1 MEMGDKSSGDV
12 DAICDVGGV
21 GEWVVCGK
29 RRTALPRKVRPTKH
43 NAGEGERDPLRGRPT
58 FSNKG
63 ARIIQIG
70 ATKRNLLFAGKSVEI
85 QVPLLYSYYSR
96 SR

>member
-1 MEMGDKSSGDV
+1 MGGLRKEKNGVAQKSSTDKAQRG
-12 DAICDVGGV
+12 
-21 GEWVVCGK
+21 
-29 RRTALPRKVRPTKH
+29 R
-43 NAGEGERDPLRGRPT
+43 GERDPLWGRPT

-85 QVPLLYSYYSR
+85 QVPPLYSYYSR